1 MKMITIQVEE
11 VLLKEVNVSKE
22 AITYV
27 LRTLETRIQTEKR
40 KRFFLQST
48 RLDIGMV
55 LEKKTVQNKVII
67 TIIQV
72 IPGDIYLNTGM
83 LTRELQEVLE
93 K

>member
-1 MKMITIQVEE
+1 MITIQVEE
-11 VLLKEVNVSKE
+11 ALLKEVNVSKE

-67 TIIQV
+67 TIIQI

>member
-1 MKMITIQVEE
+1 MIKIQVEE
-11 VLLKEVNVSKE
+11 TLLKEVNVSKK

-27 LRTLETRIQTEKR
+27 VRTLETRIQMEKR

-48 RLDIGMV
+48 PLNIGMV
-55 LEKKTVQNKVII
+55 LEKTTVQNEVII
-67 TIIQV
+67 TIIQI
-72 IPGDIYLNTGM
+72 IPGDMYLNTGM

>member
-11 VLLKEVNVSKE
+11 ALLKEVNVSKE

-67 TIIQV
+67 TIIQI